1 MRVSNVLLAGV
12 GVALIAGTAYAAER
26 VHTLN
31 VALPDGLVEHIHYI
45 GEAPPVVAIAP
56 VRHIALPIVFT
67 ADPLF
72 AAFDQMFAD
81 MDRQAAQM
89 LRQAAAMPAAPLRP
103 DGKLDPVALKS
114 LPAGGVSYNYY
125 SVSTGGQGGC
135 TRSFQMTSYGRGE
148 QPKVVRQ
155 ESGDCT
161 GLARPMEKVAAPAA
175 PVTRTIPVKAQAP
188 APRTFDPRTI

>member
-12 GVALIAGTAYAAER
+12 GAALIAGTAYAAER

-31 VALPDGLVEHIHYI
+31 VVLPDGLVEHIHYI

-56 VRHIALPIVFT
+56 VRHIAPPIAFT

-72 AAFDQMFAD
+72 AAFDRMFAD
-81 MDRQAAQM
+81 MDRQAALM
-89 LRQAAAMPAAPLRP
+89 LHRAAAMPAIPFRP

-114 LPAGGVSYNYY
+114 LPGGVSYSYY
-125 SVSTGGQGGC
+125 SVSTAGQGGC
-135 TRSFQMTSYGRGE
+135 IRSFQMTSYGQGE
-148 QPKVVRQ
+148 RPKVVRQ

-175 PVTRTIPVKAQAP
+175 PVARTIPVKTQAP